1 MKNRVLC
8 LVIHNLFIS
17 FYVTLITRTISFA
30 RDILNEA
37 VKYNQ
42 ALYYDHDIQLR
53 IKINTEF
60 L

>member
-1 MKNRVLC
+1 MDIDEKSRSVFSNSIYSSV
-8 LVIHNLFIS
+8 
-17 FYVTLITRTISFA
+17 A
-30 RDILNEA
+30 RDTLNEE

-42 ALYYDHDIQLR
+42 ALYYDHDVQLR